1 MACPFGEVPCGS
13 QPRTESAHPVRTL
26 SEMIFSVRAD
36 RLIALVL
43 LLQSRGRMTASQV
56 AAELEISPAT
66 ARRDLEALSTAGIP
80 VYSQP
85 GRGGGWRLVG
95 GARTDLTGMSAGEA
109 RALSRMLGTAA
120 LNDPET
126 RVPTMKLIQA
136 LPSSLRDEAERLMTA
151 VHDDRVAWGELTDD
165 ATSGLSRLCDVIAQ
179 RRVAVASYQS
189 KNGEC
194 SVRRLLPLGLVNKAG
209 VWYLIADGECGMRI
223 YRVSRF
229 EEIVETNEVFDPPK
243 NFDITDYWDAQADVI
258 EGKRSGVAAVLRVH
272 SSIVPVLRYQFGR
285 YFTLLEEGDM
295 SVVEVR
301 AHMLVGLAE
310 RLAGW
315 GDRIDVLS
323 PPCLRSE
330 LARIGSE
337 LVAHYGSPR

>member
-1 MACPFGEVPCGS
+1 
-13 QPRTESAHPVRTL
+13 
-26 SEMIFSVRAD
+26 
-36 RLIALVL
+36 
-43 LLQSRGRMTASQV
+43 
-56 AAELEISPAT
+56 
-66 ARRDLEALSTAGIP
+66 
-80 VYSQP
+80 
-85 GRGGGWRLVG
+85 
-95 GARTDLTGMSAGEA
+95 MSAGEA

-120 LNDPET
+120 LKDPET

-151 VHDDRVAWGELTDD
+151 VHDDRVAWGELTAD
-165 ATSGLSRLCDVIAQ
+165 ATSGLSQLCDVVAQ
-179 RRVAVASYQS
+179 RRVVVASYRS

-194 SVRRLLPLGLVNKAG
+194 SVRRLLPLGLVNKVG

-229 EEIVETNEVFDPPK
+229 EEVVVTNEVFDPPK
-243 NFDITDYWDAQADVI
+243 NFDVAAYWDAQADVI

-272 SSIVPVLRYQFGR
+272 SSIIPVLRYQFGR
-285 YFTLLEEGDM
+285 YFTLLEEGDV

-337 LVAHYGSPR
+337 LVAHHGSAQ

>member
-1 MACPFGEVPCGS
+1 
-13 QPRTESAHPVRTL
+13 
-26 SEMIFSVRAD
+26 
-36 RLIALVL
+36 
-43 LLQSRGRMTASQV
+43 
-56 AAELEISPAT
+56 
-66 ARRDLEALSTAGIP
+66 
-80 VYSQP
+80 
-85 GRGGGWRLVG
+85 
-95 GARTDLTGMSAGEA
+95 MSAGEA

-126 RVPTMKLIQA
+126 RVPAMKFLQA
-136 LPSSLRDEAERLMTA
+136 LPSSLHDEAERLMA
-151 VHDDRVAWGELTDD
+151 SVHDDRVAWGKTADD
-165 ATSGLSRLCDVIAQ
+165 ATSGLSRLCDAVAQ
-179 RRVAVASYQS
+179 RRVVVASYQS

-194 SVRRLLPLGLVNKAG
+194 SVRRLLPQGLVNKAG

-229 EEIVETNEVFDPPK
+229 EEIVVTDEVFDPPK
-243 NFDITDYWDAQADVI
+243 NFDIAAYWGAQTEVI
-258 EGKRSGVAAVLRVH
+258 ERKRSGVAAVLRVH

-285 YFTLLEEGDM
+285 YFSLLEEGDM
-295 SVVEVR
+295 SIVEVR

-337 LVAHYGSPR
+337 LVAHHGSAQWFSVRHRPQC

>member
-1 MACPFGEVPCGS
+1 M
-13 QPRTESAHPVRTL
+13 
-26 SEMIFSVRAD
+26 
-36 RLIALVL
+36 
-43 LLQSRGRMTASQV
+43 
-56 AAELEISPAT
+56 
-66 ARRDLEALSTAGIP
+66 AGIP
-80 VYSQP
+80 VYARP

-120 LNDPET
+120 LNDPEA

-165 ATSGLSRLCDVIAQ
+165 ATSGLSWLCDVVAQ
-179 RRVAVASYQS
+179 RRVVVASYQS

-194 SVRRLLPLGLVNKAG
+194 SVRHLLPLGLVNKAG
-209 VWYLIADGECGMRI
+209 VWYLIADGECGMRV
-223 YRVSRF
+223 YRVSRL
-229 EEIVETNEVFDPPK
+229 EEIVVTNEVFDPPK
-243 NFDITDYWDAQADVI
+243 NFDIAAYWGAQAEVI

-272 SSIVPVLRYQFGR
+272 SLIVPVLRYQFGR
-285 YFTLLEEGDM
+285 YFTLLEEGDV
-295 SVVEVR
+295 SIVEFR